1 MVTRDELRSIMDAI
15 WESLAGDGLPELP
28 ADGDGAGD
36 GGTGASSGPDG
47 RPRLVGR
54 VEITGQWEGAVTID
68 CDAELAARIAAVMFG
83 MEDGGAEPD
92 EIRDALG
99 ELANMAGGNIKSL
112 LPAPSQ
118 LSLPTV
124 SDPSEE
130 AADADAAHSVSFDV
144 DGMRIMLS
152 LVQLAD
158 A

>member
-15 WESLAGDGLPELP
+15 WESLATDGLPQLP
-28 ADGDGAGD
+28 ADDGS
-36 GGTGASSGPDG
+36 GGEAPDG

-68 CDAELAARIAAVMFG
+68 CDAELAARIAAAMFG

-124 SDPSEE
+124 SDHAGEA
-130 AADADAAHSVSFDV
+130 AADAVHAVSFDV
-144 DGMRIMLS
+144 DGMRITLS
-152 LVQLAD
+152 LMQLAD